1 MVANT
6 KLPSRVVIDAS
17 VVLALLLPDE
27 KIKPKAQKILELHS
41 QGKLDFLSASLLN
54 FEVLNGIK
62 SAVLSKRIKPEI
74 ATKLANHFLDLKIIK
89 KKINFEKAFKYSL
102 SLSISVYD
110 AAYLVLARR
119 ANVPLLTTDK
129 KLYQKTKRR
138 FKEIILL

>member
-17 VVLALLLPDE
+17 VVLAFLLPDE
-27 KIKPKAQKILELHS
+27 RTKPKVKKILELYS
-41 QGKLDFLSASLLN
+41 KSKLDFLSTSLLN

-89 KKINFEKAFKYSL
+89 KKINFEKAFNYSL

-110 AAYLVLARR
+110 ATYLVLARR

-129 KLYQKTKRR
+129 KLYQKTKRK